1 MGTMSEDAPP
11 RLHRAFVR
19 MNADVVR
26 WWLLGILVAGA
37 AALLVVLACYGA
49 KFADRPLSDDPERW
63 AQFGEYLG
71 GAAGPVLAFL
81 TVVGLVLTLLLQ
93 VDQIEDSRN
102 QLKASNTELKRSREI
117 QATMAQA
124 MSQQAHYA
132 TISARVAALGAA
144 LSVITSQVEALR
156 LASGH
161 DGPSKSQHDDFI
173 AAAQKQHSL
182 TAEIMALT
190 DSLDEPSASATE
202 SAH

>member
-1 MGTMSEDAPP
+1 M
-11 RLHRAFVR
+11 
-19 MNADVVR
+19 
-26 WWLLGILVAGA
+26 
-37 AALLVVLACYGA
+37 LACYGA
-49 KFADRPLSDDPERW
+49 KFADRPLSGDPERW

-81 TVVGLVLTLLLQ
+81 TVVGLVLTLLLR
-93 VDQIEDSRN
+93 VDQLEDSRN
-102 QLKASNTELKRSREI
+102 QLKASNSELGRSREI

-124 MSQQAHYA
+124 MSRQAHYA

-144 LSVITSQVEALR
+144 LSVITKQVEALR
-156 LASGH
+156 FASGH
-161 DGPSKSQHDDFI
+161 DGPTKSQHDDFI

-190 DSLDEPSASATE
+190 DSLNEPSASAPE